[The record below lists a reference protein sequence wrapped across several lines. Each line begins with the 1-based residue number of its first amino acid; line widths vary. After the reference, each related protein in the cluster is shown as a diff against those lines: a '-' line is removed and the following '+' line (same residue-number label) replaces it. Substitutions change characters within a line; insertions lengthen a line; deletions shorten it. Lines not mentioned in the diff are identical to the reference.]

1 MFHSNTEKE
10 KLFSKFVSVTIK
22 EGNNNQCR
30 NTKLNLTVEWQHV
43 PNAVR
48 RQELLVTLTDNND
61 PFFLY
66 HLQLSEEDFQML
78 KTSQGLLVDF
88 SAFPQKFIDLIE
100 ICLMEENKS
109 QPKFLLVLN
118 VSDKVGNFSSSS
130 QLDII
135 ETNPFKHLTHLSL
148 KFVAATDSSIRQ
160 YLALCFKNLKEEN
173 HQLHSRLTQLDRDF
187 KEQVASSRNVLEQK
201 SQELERVHKEL
212 SVEMSMKESRFTRE
226 LQEEK
231 EKFLYK
237 LKDEELRLERE
248 RKEKEDVYRKE
259 IQQLEARVSCLGTLN
274 KELQDK
280 NYKQENAVRELRTQI
295 ITLEEETKRTKE
307 SLQSHKEKNTSLLNE
322 MEEKRLRL
330 VHQKKTIEELE
341 KDITYKKQQIGK
353 LEEKMEYYQ
362 KQEKTYEQEL
372 SEMKVK
378 FQKSLKTCDQLEEDI
393 SKANE
398 VINKLQREIQ
408 SGHERMKQKNLLLSK
423 QELSVSEKDRII
435 QMLQKESKDLKLDL
449 KRKSNEI
456 KHLSDTVESLKEKTN
471 HFEKELKA
479 RDSVIKYLNRQLTDR
494 CILPQYVPPSNLIS
508 SPVNQAVK
516 VNFAEDAGI
525 LKTQP
530 PHTSDRPKILPTR
543 FCLLDFFSVDT
554 YVIGGK
560 FECSLMALLI
570 LCTKV
575 LADFH
580 QKIYAN
586 TLKNDK
592 SSSCLEE
599 HNSPSQAPLDS
610 AYVSSLSSIV
620 NDENANVANFQLD
633 SEAMSA
639 AFGSGEVLKHST
651 AKKPLS
657 GKNKST
663 FRKK

>member
-543 FCLLDFFSVDT
+543 
-554 YVIGGK
+554 
-560 FECSLMALLI
+560 
-570 LCTKV
+570 
-575 LADFH
+575 
-580 QKIYAN
+580 
-586 TLKNDK
+586 NDK

>member
-1 MFHSNTEKE
+1 MFQSNTEKE
-10 KLFSKFVSVTIK
+10 KLFSKSVSVKIK
-22 EGNNNQCR
+22 EGNKNQCR
-30 NTKLNLTVEWQHV
+30 DSKLNFTVEWQHV
-43 PNAVR
+43 PNAVH

-88 SAFPQKFIDLIE
+88 SAFPQKFIALIE

-118 VSDKVGNFSSSS
+118 VSDKVGNFSSS

-187 KEQVASSRNVLEQK
+187 NEQVASSRNALEQK
-201 SQELERVHKEL
+201 IQELEMVRKEL
-212 SVEMSMKESRFTRE
+212 SVEMSMKESKFTRE

-248 RKEKEDVYRKE
+248 KKEKDDAYRKE

-280 NYKQENAVRELRTQI
+280 NYKQENSIRDLRTQI
-295 ITLEEETKRTKE
+295 ITLEEETKRNKE
-307 SLQSHKEKNTSLLNE
+307 SLQSHKEKNSSLLSE
-322 MEEKRLRL
+322 IEEKRLRL

-341 KDITYKKQQIGK
+341 KDITYKKQQIGR
-353 LEEKMEYYQ
+353 LEEKMEHYQ

-372 SEMKVK
+372 TEMKVK
-378 FQKSLKTCDQLEEDI
+378 FQKSLRTCDQLEEDI

-423 QELSVSEKDRII
+423 QELSVSEKDKII
-435 QMLQKESKDLKLDL
+435 QMLQKELKDLKLDL
-449 KRKSNEI
+449 KRKSNEV
-456 KHLSDTVESLKEKTN
+456 KHLSDTVASLEEKTN

-508 SPVNQAVK
+508 NPVNQAVK
-516 VNFAEDAGI
+516 INFAGDAGI

-530 PHTSDRPKILPTR
+530 PPALDKPKILPTR
-543 FCLLDFFSVDT
+543 
-554 YVIGGK
+554 
-560 FECSLMALLI
+560 
-570 LCTKV
+570 
-575 LADFH
+575 
-580 QKIYAN
+580 
-586 TLKNDK
+586 NDR
-592 SSSCLEE
+592 SPSHLEGE

-610 AYVSSLSSIV
+610 AYVSSPSSIV
-620 NDENANVANFQLD
+620 NDENANVANFQFD
-633 SEAMSA
+633 SETMSA
-639 AFGSGEVLKHST
+639 AFGTGEVLKHST
-651 AKKPLS
+651 AKKSLS
-657 GKNKST
+657 GKNKSA